1 MGSRRNRK
9 SKEKQNLN
17 IPSKEIELVIKL
29 PIRESSDT
37 DAFTGEFCEQFQE
50 GLMSVLQKF
59 FQKDFL

>member
-1 MGSRRNRK
+1 M
-9 SKEKQNLN
+9 QNLN